1 MARPSNA
8 FDSITLTIAV
18 TPQIKAYLDD
28 LVEGGLLG
36 SSAAE
41 VARALIG
48 RGVVE
53 QHREGLPKREFQVD
67 EANNQVLKRDK
78 QGQWVPIKNK

>member
-1 MARPSNA
+1 M
-8 FDSITLTIAV
+8 
-18 TPQIKAYLDD
+18 
-28 LVEGGLLG
+28 LG

-41 VARALIG
+41 VALALIG